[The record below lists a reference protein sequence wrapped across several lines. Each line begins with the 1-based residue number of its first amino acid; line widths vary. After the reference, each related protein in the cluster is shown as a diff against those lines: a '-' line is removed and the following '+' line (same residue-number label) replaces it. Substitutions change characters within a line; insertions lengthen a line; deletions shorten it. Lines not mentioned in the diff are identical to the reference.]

1 VLVSR
6 CSVPEAK
13 CFLSLGAAEKVRIEW
28 NTVTDPTRCV
38 WRAEPECGP
47 PLEIQFDHNLIAW
60 MPGGIELLCEVPS
73 TVPAESVQLQ
83 ANLWFS
89 AEIPAA
95 FEEIGKPFG
104 VQLAPQVL
112 DVDPRMEP
120 KDASPREPKAQGFGW
135 RARLNPPPAAARPPS
150 GASEPTPPSAPAP

>member
-1 VLVSR
+1 
-6 CSVPEAK
+6 
-13 CFLSLGAAEKVRIEW
+13 
-28 NTVTDPTRCV
+28 
-38 WRAEPECGP
+38 
-47 PLEIQFDHNLIAW
+47 
-60 MPGGIELLCEVPS
+60 MPGGIEHLCEVPS

-112 DVDPRMEP
+112 DVDPRMEA

-135 RARLNPPPAAARPPS
+135 RAGLNTPPAAAKPPS
-150 GASEPTPPSAPAP
+150 GASTPPPPAAPAP